1 MRQFIWLSARFLLN
15 LQFQELPA
23 IHSPAPATAMQ
34 LTINRIK
41 DLFSASEEVRI
52 VAGGDADGNMPIDI
66 LLTDSRSL
74 TVPARSLFFAIA
86 TRRGDGHRF
95 IGDLYR
101 KGVRAF
107 VVTAIPEQLRDAPDA
122 VWIVVPDVVK
132 AMQRVAASHPS
143 PQIVAIT
150 GSRGKTMLK
159 EWIFQLME
167 PLTEV
172 IRSPR
177 SYNSQI
183 GVPLSLWEIEPTTRL
198 AVIETGISQA
208 GEMRSLAEIIRPDTV
223 IFTNIL
229 SNHDAGFDSRAAK
242 AAEKALLAAAP
253 TVRTVIYNADDALI
267 SAAIQPYLGGK
278 RVIAWSAAGNAAANL
293 QITLQGGGGDAGQN
307 DARSMMRWRL
317 DGREGSVTYPCGHD
331 YDPENAA
338 GALAFM
344 LSEEIAPDIIAAR
357 FAALTPVGTR
367 LNVSEGVNSCSL
379 IFDSY
384 TSDFSSLGP
393 ALDFMRR
400 RTAAGQ
406 SRTLILSDL
415 RHESHPGCDIYA
427 EIACLVSRSGIDRF
441 IGVGPQLCAHASL
454 FPPSAR
460 FFASTAALL
469 DALDPAEF
477 SDEIILFKG
486 APEYGFLRIYEA
498 LEARKHETV
507 LEVNLDAL
515 VRNFNHYRSLLPPS
529 TGLIAMVKA
538 SGYGAGSFEIAKT
551 LQDAGA
557 AYMAVAVLD
566 EGIELRRR
574 GITMPI
580 MVMNPRVVNYR
591 SMFANRLEPE
601 IYSPGML
608 DDVMRAARRAEIRH
622 YPIHIKLDTGMHR
635 TGFAESELPALM
647 DAVEAQDYVE
657 IDSVFSHLATADCP
671 DMDTYTEAQLTLFA
685 RCTEYMLSR
694 SRRPFRRHILNTAG
708 IERYGDRYH
717 YDMARLGIGLY
728 GIDPLGDGSALHPVS
743 RLRTVIIAVRDYPAG
758 EAIGYG
764 RRGILSRPARIA
776 TIPIGY
782 ADGMNRHYGCGALKV
797 LVGGREAPTIGNI
810 CMDAC
815 MIDVSGID
823 CRVGDEVVIFG
834 PEAPLQRMAD
844 ILGTIPY
851 EVLTSV
857 SPRVKRVYYRD

>member
-1 MRQFIWLSARFLLN
+1 
-15 LQFQELPA
+15 
-23 IHSPAPATAMQ
+23 MQ
-34 LTINRIK
+34 LTINKICEIFK
-41 DLFSASEEVRI
+41 AS
-52 VAGGDADGNMPIDI
+52 GDGRVVVGADVDGNAPIDI

-74 TVPARSLFFAIA
+74 TVADRSLFFAII

-95 IGDLYR
+95 IGELYAR
-101 KGVRAF
+101 GVRAF
-107 VVTAIPEQLRDAPDA
+107 VVTAIPEELALARDA
-122 VWIVVPDVVK
+122 VWIVVPDVVE
-132 AMQRVAASHPS
+132 AMQRIAACHPV
-143 PQIVAIT
+143 PQMVAIT
-150 GSRGKTMLK
+150 GSRGKTVLK

-167 PLTEV
+167 PLAEV

-183 GVPLSLWEIEPTTRL
+183 GVPLSLWEIEPSTEL
-198 AVIETGISQA
+198 AVIEAGVSHA
-208 GEMRSLAEIIRPDTV
+208 GEMKRLADIIRPQTV

-229 SNHDAGFDSRAAK
+229 SNHDAGFDSRSAK
-242 AAEKALLAAAP
+242 AAEKALLAAP
-253 TVRTVIYNADDALI
+253 DSVQTLIYNADDALL
-267 SAAIQPYLGGK
+267 AEALEPYREGR
-278 RVIAWSAAGNAAANL
+278 RVVAWSGAGNPRANL
-293 QITLQGGGGDAGQN
+293 QISNLAVQDDGQPSGR
-307 DARSMMRWRL
+307 AVLHWRFE
-317 DGREGSVTYPCGHD
+317 GKEGSVSYPAGHD

-344 LSEEIAPDIIAAR
+344 LAQGIDPQLIASR
-357 FAALTPVGTR
+357 FDALTPVGTR

-406 SRTLILSDL
+406 TRTLILSDL
-415 RHESHPGCDIYA
+415 RHESHPGGDIYA
-427 EIACLVSRSGIDRF
+427 DIARLVGRSGIDRF
-441 IGVGPQLCAHASL
+441 IGVGEQLSAHASL
-454 FPPSAR
+454 FGPTAR
-460 FFASTAALL
+460 FFRSTDEMLAS
-469 DALDPAEF
+469 LDPAEF

-486 APEYGFLRIYEA
+486 APEYDFLRIYEA

-507 LEVNLDAL
+507 LEVNLDA
-515 VRNFNHYRSLLPPS
+515 VVKNFNYYRSLLPAG

-557 AYMAVAVLD
+557 AYLAVAVLD
-566 EGIELRRR
+566 EGIELRRS

-580 MVMNPRVVNYR
+580 MVMNPRVVNYL

-601 IYSPGML
+601 IYSAEML
-608 DDVMRAARRAEIRH
+608 ADVMKAAERAGVKH

-635 TGFAESELPALM
+635 TGFIESELPTLM
-647 DAVEAQDYVE
+647 QAVEGQDAVE
-657 IDSVFSHLATADCP
+657 ISSVFSHLATADCL
-671 DMDTYTEAQLTLFA
+671 DMDSYTEAQLARFA
-685 RCTEYMLSR
+685 QYTEYMLSR
-694 SRRPFRRHILNTAG
+694 SARPFRRHILNTAG
-708 IERYGDRYH
+708 IERYGAEYH

-728 GIDPLGDGSALHPVS
+728 GVDPLGDQARLHTVS
-743 RLRTVIIAVRDYPAG
+743 RLRTVIIALREYPAG
-758 EAIGYG
+758 EAVGYG
-764 RRGILSRPARIA
+764 RRGRLDRPTRIA

-782 ADGMNRHYGCGALKV
+782 ADGMNRRYGCGALRV
-797 LVGGREAPTIGNI
+797 LVNGHEAPTVGNI

-815 MIDVSGID
+815 MIDVTGID
-823 CRVGDEVVIFG
+823 CNVGDDVVIFG

-851 EVLTSV
+851 EVLTAV
-857 SPRVKRVYYRD
+857 SPRVKRVYYRG